1 MVSLGPGRAA
11 GSPGPLERNTPSGS
25 SARTSEAEVA
35 AGTTVTVA
43 CAASWRTMVAFT
55 PKSKATMRNGPS
67 P

>member
-1 MVSLGPGRAA
+1 MTSRGPGRAA

-25 SARTSEAEVA
+25 RASTSEAEVP
-35 AGTTVTVA
+35 AGTTVTVPS
-43 CAASWRTMVAFT
+43 AASWRTMVAFT